1 MNSAKEIKDYD
12 NFQIQNSILNKNA
25 HIKRKIKRVKSVNAI
40 REKNWDDRFI
50 YNKIPQYNSFKDK
63 NVLINLRKKCH
74 SSRRKIGFTRG
85 NPSSIVENS
94 LYLYRPL
101 SNKTTTIG
109 YPFINGKKSIKTISA
124 KERPFIYNSNKKNET
139 NYQKDYKKV
148 WLFGDN
154 KILDNY
160 KKYELLNNKD
170 GFNNINIIN
179 LNNIIKLW
187 NELSINNTYR
197 NLFCVIY
204 KELDNEDKEELYQKE
219 TNELLS
225 IKNDIKDLKDN
236 IELRLNT
243 IKEISELN
251 MKLNTEIINKDNK
264 SNEIIINEISDKIGT
279 LRQHTVNVCNS
290 MKKLKYELNGL
301 NNLDKYNIN
310 AIAQKFNF
318 DKNYLIKMKGELSF
332 LKEGFAKYYFNI
344 NNDHTPFLLKASE
357 KSKISN
363 DKDPFYHI
371 VPLKQDLKN
380 EILECTYYI
389 YQELIAYQNEKVNKR
404 ILRCISPLKRAQKN
418 NDNESLYLNGK
429 EMNNQNLISNSH
441 DSNNFLN
448 SNNNILLKK
457 SSSSIDTYKQ
467 RTKDENKEKK
477 DDKYNENEDQDNNY
491 IVVNDNSKEE
501 TINMKR
507 NDKKFGSDM
516 IDSKTS
522 KHGYKNILMNYRI
535 NDSSKNPGKS
545 DFNKKKN
552 SVHIGKILI
561 KKEKNNNAYQEN
573 DKNNEDD
580 KKDMINSLNKANQN
594 KNEK

>member
-1 MNSAKEIKDYD
+1 MNSLKDGD
-12 NFQIQNSILNKNA
+12 NFQIQNNALNKNV
-25 HIKRKIKRVKSVNAI
+25 HIKKKIKRVKSVNAI

-74 SSRRKIGFTRG
+74 SSRKKLGITRG
-85 NPSSIVENS
+85 NPSNIIESS

-101 SNKTTTIG
+101 SNKTTIG
-109 YPFINGKKSIKTISA
+109 YPFINGKNSMKTISA
-124 KERPFIYNSNKKNET
+124 KERHFIYNSNKKNDF
-139 NYQKDYKKV
+139 NYKKFL
-148 WLFGDN
+148 LFGDN

-160 KKYELLNNKD
+160 KKYEILNNKD

-204 KELDNEDKEELYQKE
+204 KELDDEDKEELYQRE

-225 IKNDIKDLKDN
+225 IKNDIKTLKDN

-243 IKEISELN
+243 IKEISDLN
-251 MKLNTEIINKDNK
+251 TKLNTEIINKDNK

-279 LRQHTVNVCNS
+279 LRQHTVNVCHS

-310 AIAQKFNF
+310 AIAEKFNF
-318 DKNYLIKMKGELSF
+318 DKNYLIKMKGELNF

-344 NNDHTPFLLKASE
+344 NNDHTPFLLRASE

-363 DKDPFYHI
+363 DKDPFYHLI
-371 VPLKQDLKN
+371 PLKQELKN

-404 ILRCISPLKRAQKN
+404 ILRCISPLKRGLKIN
-418 NDNESLYLNGK
+418 ENDSHYINMK
-429 EMNNQNLISNSH
+429 ETNNQNFILNSNSH

-457 SSSSIDTYKQ
+457 SSSSIDTYKL
-467 RTKDENKEKK
+467 RTKDEDKDKK
-477 DDKYNENEDQDNNY
+477 DDKYNEYQENNN
-491 IVVNDNSKEE
+491 ILVNDNSKEE

-507 NDKKFGSDM
+507 NDKRFGSDLV
-516 IDSKTS
+516 DNKTS
-522 KHGYKNILMNYRI
+522 KNDYKNILMNYRI
-535 NDSSKNPGKS
+535 NDSLKNQRKS

-552 SVHIGKILI
+552 SLHIGKIHI

-573 DKNNEDD
+573 DKNNEED
-580 KKDMINSLNKANQN
+580 KKDIINNLNKTSQN

>member
-1 MNSAKEIKDYD
+1 MNSLKELKDCD
-12 NFQIQNSILNKNA
+12 NFQIQNSALNKNI
-25 HIKRKIKRVKSVNAI
+25 HIKKKIKRVKSVNAI
-40 REKNWDDRFI
+40 KEKNWDDRFI

-74 SSRRKIGFTRG
+74 SSRKKMGFNRG
-85 NPSSIVENS
+85 NPSNIAENS

-101 SNKTTTIG
+101 SNKTTIG
-109 YPFINGKKSIKTISA
+109 YPFINGKNSMKTISA
-124 KERPFIYNSNKKNET
+124 KERHFIYNSNKKNDY
-139 NYQKDYKKV
+139 NYKKFF
-148 WLFGDN
+148 LLGNN

-160 KKYELLNNKD
+160 KKYEILNNKD

-204 KELDNEDKEELYQKE
+204 KELDDEDKEELYQKE

-279 LRQHTVNVCNS
+279 LRQHTVNVCHS

-301 NNLDKYNIN
+301 KNLDKYNIN
-310 AIAQKFNF
+310 VISEKFNF
-318 DKNYLIKMKGELSF
+318 DKNYLIKMKGELNF

-363 DKDPFYHI
+363 DKDPFYHL
-371 VPLKQDLKN
+371 VPLKQELKN

-404 ILRCISPLKRAQKN
+404 ILRCISPLKRALKN
-418 NDNESLYLNGK
+418 NENESQYINGK
-429 EMNNQNLISNSH
+429 DAIIQNYNLNSNSH

-448 SNNNILLKK
+448 SNNNLILKK

-467 RTKDENKEKK
+467 RTKDEDKEKK
-477 DDKYNENEDQDNNY
+477 DDKYNEYQEDNN
-491 IVVNDNSKEE
+491 ILVNDNSKEE

-507 NDKKFGSDM
+507 NDKRFGSEL
-516 IDSKTS
+516 IDNKTS
-522 KHGYKNILMNYRI
+522 KNDYKNILMNYRI
-535 NDSSKNPGKS
+535 NDPLKNQRKS

-573 DKNNEDD
+573 DKNNEED
-580 KKDMINSLNKANQN
+580 KKDIINNLNKANQN
-594 KNEK
+594 KKEK

>member
-1 MNSAKEIKDYD
+1 MNSLKDGD
-12 NFQIQNSILNKNA
+12 NFQIHNNALNKDVN
-25 HIKRKIKRVKSVNAI
+25 IKKKIKRVKSVNAI

-74 SSRRKIGFTRG
+74 SSRKKLGITRG
-85 NPSSIVENS
+85 NPSNIIESS

-101 SNKTTTIG
+101 SNKTTIG
-109 YPFINGKKSIKTISA
+109 YPFINGKNSMKTISA
-124 KERPFIYNSNKKNET
+124 KERHFIYNSNKKNDF
-139 NYQKDYKKV
+139 NYKKFL
-148 WLFGDN
+148 LFGDN

-160 KKYELLNNKD
+160 KKYEILNNKD

-204 KELDNEDKEELYQKE
+204 KELDDEDKEELYQRE

-243 IKEISELN
+243 IKEISDLN
-251 MKLNTEIINKDNK
+251 TKLNTEIINKDNK
-264 SNEIIINEISDKIGT
+264 SNEIIINEISDRIGT
-279 LRQHTVNVCNS
+279 LRQHTVNVCHS

-310 AIAQKFNF
+310 AIAEKFNF
-318 DKNYLIKMKGELSF
+318 DKNYLIKMKGELNF

-344 NNDHTPFLLKASE
+344 NNDHTPFLLRASE

-363 DKDPFYHI
+363 DKDPFYHLI
-371 VPLKQDLKN
+371 PLKQELKN

-404 ILRCISPLKRAQKN
+404 ILRCISPLKRGLKIN
-418 NDNESLYLNGK
+418 ENDSHYINMK
-429 EMNNQNLISNSH
+429 ETNNQNFILNSNSH

-457 SSSSIDTYKQ
+457 SSSSIDTYKL
-467 RTKDENKEKK
+467 RTKDEDKDKK
-477 DDKYNENEDQDNNY
+477 DDKYNEYQENNN
-491 IVVNDNSKEE
+491 ILVNDNSKEE

-507 NDKKFGSDM
+507 NDKRFGSDL
-516 IDSKTS
+516 IDNKTS
-522 KHGYKNILMNYRI
+522 KNDYKNILMNYRI
-535 NDSSKNPGKS
+535 NDSLKNQRKS

-552 SVHIGKILI
+552 SLHIGKIHI

-573 DKNNEDD
+573 DKNNEED
-580 KKDMINSLNKANQN
+580 KKDIINNFNKANQN

>member
-1 MNSAKEIKDYD
+1 MNSLKDGD
-12 NFQIQNSILNKNA
+12 NFQIQNNALNKNV
-25 HIKRKIKRVKSVNAI
+25 HIRKKIKRVKSVNAI

-74 SSRRKIGFTRG
+74 SSRKKLGITRG
-85 NPSSIVENS
+85 NPSNIIESS

-101 SNKTTTIG
+101 SNKTTIG
-109 YPFINGKKSIKTISA
+109 YPFINGKNSMKTISA
-124 KERPFIYNSNKKNET
+124 KERHFIYNSNKKNDF
-139 NYQKDYKKV
+139 NYKKFL
-148 WLFGDN
+148 LFGDN

-160 KKYELLNNKD
+160 KKYEILNNKD

-204 KELDNEDKEELYQKE
+204 KELDDEDKEELYQRE

-251 MKLNTEIINKDNK
+251 TKLNTEIINKDNK

-279 LRQHTVNVCNS
+279 LRQHTVNVCHS

-310 AIAQKFNF
+310 AIAEKFNF
-318 DKNYLIKMKGELSF
+318 DKNYLIKMKGELNF

-344 NNDHTPFLLKASE
+344 NNDHTPFLLRASE

-363 DKDPFYHI
+363 DKDPFYHLI
-371 VPLKQDLKN
+371 PLKQELKN

-404 ILRCISPLKRAQKN
+404 ILRCISPLKRGLKIN
-418 NDNESLYLNGK
+418 ENESQYNNVK
-429 EMNNQNLISNSH
+429 ETNNQNFILNSNSH

-457 SSSSIDTYKQ
+457 SSSSIDTYKL
-467 RTKDENKEKK
+467 RTKDEDKDKK
-477 DDKYNENEDQDNNY
+477 DDKYNEYQENNN
-491 IVVNDNSKEE
+491 ILVNDNSKEE

-507 NDKKFGSDM
+507 NDKRFGSDLV
-516 IDSKTS
+516 DNKTS
-522 KHGYKNILMNYRI
+522 KNDYKNILMNYRI
-535 NDSSKNPGKS
+535 NDSLKNQRKS

-552 SVHIGKILI
+552 SLHIGKIHI

-573 DKNNEDD
+573 DKNNEED
-580 KKDMINSLNKANQN
+580 KKDIINNLNKANQN

>member
-1 MNSAKEIKDYD
+1 MNSLKDGD
-12 NFQIQNSILNKNA
+12 NFQIQNNALNKNV
-25 HIKRKIKRVKSVNAI
+25 HIKKKIKRVKSVNAI

-74 SSRRKIGFTRG
+74 SSRKKIGITRG
-85 NPSSIVENS
+85 NPSNIIESS

-101 SNKTTTIG
+101 SNKTTIG
-109 YPFINGKKSIKTISA
+109 YPFINGKNSMKTISA
-124 KERPFIYNSNKKNET
+124 KERHFIYNSNKKNDF
-139 NYQKDYKKV
+139 NYKKFL
-148 WLFGDN
+148 LFGDN

-160 KKYELLNNKD
+160 KKYEILNNKD

-204 KELDNEDKEELYQKE
+204 KELDDEDKEELYQRE

-243 IKEISELN
+243 IKEISDLN
-251 MKLNTEIINKDNK
+251 TKLNTEIINKDNK

-279 LRQHTVNVCNS
+279 LRQHTVNVCHS

-310 AIAQKFNF
+310 AIAEKFNF
-318 DKNYLIKMKGELSF
+318 DKNYLIKMKGELNF

-344 NNDHTPFLLKASE
+344 NNDHTPFLLRASE

-363 DKDPFYHI
+363 DKDPFYHLI
-371 VPLKQDLKN
+371 PLKQELKN

-404 ILRCISPLKRAQKN
+404 ILRCISPLKRGLKIN
-418 NDNESLYLNGK
+418 ENDSHYINMK
-429 EMNNQNLISNSH
+429 ETNNQNFILNSNSH

-457 SSSSIDTYKQ
+457 SSSSIDTYKL
-467 RTKDENKEKK
+467 RTKDEDKDKK
-477 DDKYNENEDQDNNY
+477 DDKYNEYQENNN
-491 IVVNDNSKEE
+491 ILVNDNSKEE

-507 NDKKFGSDM
+507 NDKRFGSDLV
-516 IDSKTS
+516 DNKTS
-522 KHGYKNILMNYRI
+522 KNDYKNILMNYRI
-535 NDSSKNPGKS
+535 NDSLKNQRKS

-552 SVHIGKILI
+552 SLHIGKIHI

-573 DKNNEDD
+573 DKNNEED
-580 KKDMINSLNKANQN
+580 KKDIINNLNKTSQN

>member
-1 MNSAKEIKDYD
+1 MNSLKDGD
-12 NFQIQNSILNKNA
+12 NFQIQNNALNKNV
-25 HIKRKIKRVKSVNAI
+25 HIRKKIKRVKSVNAI

-74 SSRRKIGFTRG
+74 SSRKKIGITRG
-85 NPSSIVENS
+85 NPSNIIESS

-101 SNKTTTIG
+101 SNKTTIG
-109 YPFINGKKSIKTISA
+109 YPFINGKNSMKTISA
-124 KERPFIYNSNKKNET
+124 KERHFIYNSNKKNDF
-139 NYQKDYKKV
+139 NYKKFL
-148 WLFGDN
+148 LFGDN

-160 KKYELLNNKD
+160 KKYEILNNKD

-204 KELDNEDKEELYQKE
+204 KELDDEDKEELYQRE

-243 IKEISELN
+243 IKEISDLN
-251 MKLNTEIINKDNK
+251 TKLNTEIINKDNK

-279 LRQHTVNVCNS
+279 LRQHTVNVCHS

-310 AIAQKFNF
+310 AIAEKFNF
-318 DKNYLIKMKGELSF
+318 DKNYLIKMKGELNF

-344 NNDHTPFLLKASE
+344 NNDHTPFLLRASE

-363 DKDPFYHI
+363 DKDPFYHLI
-371 VPLKQDLKN
+371 PLKQELKN

-404 ILRCISPLKRAQKN
+404 ILRCISPLKRGLKIN
-418 NDNESLYLNGK
+418 ENESQYNNVK
-429 EMNNQNLISNSH
+429 ETNNQNFILNSNSH

-457 SSSSIDTYKQ
+457 SSSSIDTYKL
-467 RTKDENKEKK
+467 RTKDEDKDKK
-477 DDKYNENEDQDNNY
+477 DDKYNEYQENNN
-491 IVVNDNSKEE
+491 ILVNDNSKEE

-507 NDKKFGSDM
+507 NDKRFGSDLV
-516 IDSKTS
+516 DNKTS
-522 KHGYKNILMNYRI
+522 KNDYKNILMNYRI
-535 NDSSKNPGKS
+535 NDSLKNQRKS

-552 SVHIGKILI
+552 SLHIGKIHI

-573 DKNNEDD
+573 DKNNEED
-580 KKDMINSLNKANQN
+580 KKDIINNLNKASQN

>member
-1 MNSAKEIKDYD
+1 MNSIKDSD
-12 NFQIQNSILNKNA
+12 NFQVQNNALNKNI
-25 HIKRKIKRVKSVNAI
+25 HIKKRIKRVKSVNAI

-74 SSRRKIGFTRG
+74 SSRKKIGIARG
-85 NPSSIVENS
+85 NPPNIIENS

-101 SNKTTTIG
+101 SNKTTIG
-109 YPFINGKKSIKTISA
+109 YPFINGKNSMKTISA
-124 KERPFIYNSNKKNET
+124 KERHFIYNSNKKNDF
-139 NYQKDYKKV
+139 NYKKFL
-148 WLFGDN
+148 LFGND

-160 KKYELLNNKD
+160 KKYEILNNKD

-204 KELDNEDKEELYQKE
+204 KELDDEDKEELYQKE

-225 IKNDIKDLKDN
+225 IKNDIKALKDN

-251 MKLNTEIINKDNK
+251 TKLNTEIINKDNK

-279 LRQHTVNVCNS
+279 LRQHTVNVCHS

-310 AIAQKFNF
+310 AIAEKFNF
-318 DKNYLIKMKGELSF
+318 DKNYLIKMKGELNF

-344 NNDHTPFLLKASE
+344 NNDHTPFLLRASE

-363 DKDPFYHI
+363 DKDPFYHL
-371 VPLKQDLKN
+371 VPLKQELKN

-404 ILRCISPLKRAQKN
+404 ILRCISPLKRGLKSN
-418 NDNESLYLNGK
+418 ENDSQYINGK
-429 EMNNQNLISNSH
+429 DANNQNFILNSNSH
-441 DSNNFLN
+441 DSNNFLY
-448 SNNNILLKK
+448 SNNNIVLKK
-457 SSSSIDTYKQ
+457 SSSSIDTYKI
-467 RTKDENKEKK
+467 RTKDEDKEKK
-477 DDKYNENEDQDNNY
+477 DDKYNEYQENNN
-491 IVVNDNSKEE
+491 ILVNDNSKEE

-507 NDKKFGSDM
+507 NDKRFGSELVDN
-516 IDSKTS
+516 KTG
-522 KHGYKNILMNYRI
+522 KNEYKNILMNYRI
-535 NDSSKNPGKS
+535 NDYSLKNQRKS

-573 DKNNEDD
+573 DKNNEED
-580 KKDMINSLNKANQN
+580 KKDIINSLNKANQN

>member
-1 MNSAKEIKDYD
+1 MNSLKDGD
-12 NFQIQNSILNKNA
+12 NFQIQNNALNKNV
-25 HIKRKIKRVKSVNAI
+25 HIKKKIKRVKSVNAI

-74 SSRRKIGFTRG
+74 SSRKKLGITRG
-85 NPSSIVENS
+85 NPSNIIESS

-101 SNKTTTIG
+101 SNKTTIG
-109 YPFINGKKSIKTISA
+109 YPFINGKNSMKTISA
-124 KERPFIYNSNKKNET
+124 KERHFIYNSNKKNDF
-139 NYQKDYKKV
+139 NYKKFL
-148 WLFGDN
+148 LFGDN

-160 KKYELLNNKD
+160 KKYEILNNKD

-204 KELDNEDKEELYQKE
+204 KELDDEDKEELYQRE

-243 IKEISELN
+243 IKEISDLN
-251 MKLNTEIINKDNK
+251 TKLNTEIINKDNK

-279 LRQHTVNVCNS
+279 LRQHTVNVCHS

-310 AIAQKFNF
+310 AIAEKFNF
-318 DKNYLIKMKGELSF
+318 DKNYLIKMKGELNF

-344 NNDHTPFLLKASE
+344 NNDHTPFLLRASE

-363 DKDPFYHI
+363 DKDPFYHL
-371 VPLKQDLKN
+371 VPLKQELKN

-404 ILRCISPLKRAQKN
+404 ILRCISPLKRGLKIKE
-418 NDNESLYLNGK
+418 NDSQYINGK
-429 EMNNQNLISNSH
+429 EANNQNFILNSNSH

-457 SSSSIDTYKQ
+457 SSSSIDTYKI
-467 RTKDENKEKK
+467 RTKDEDKEKK
-477 DDKYNENEDQDNNY
+477 DDKYNEYQENNN
-491 IVVNDNSKEE
+491 ILVNDNSKEE

-507 NDKKFGSDM
+507 NDKRFGSELVDN
-516 IDSKTS
+516 KTS
-522 KHGYKNILMNYRI
+522 KNDYKNILMNYRI
-535 NDSSKNPGKS
+535 NDSLKNQRKS

-552 SVHIGKILI
+552 SLHIGKIHI

-573 DKNNEDD
+573 DKNNEED
-580 KKDMINSLNKANQN
+580 KKDIINNFNKANQN

>member
-1 MNSAKEIKDYD
+1 MNSLKDGD
-12 NFQIQNSILNKNA
+12 NFQIQNNALNKNV
-25 HIKRKIKRVKSVNAI
+25 HIRKKIKRVKSVNAI

-74 SSRRKIGFTRG
+74 SSRKKLGITRG
-85 NPSSIVENS
+85 NPSNIIESS

-101 SNKTTTIG
+101 SNKTTIG
-109 YPFINGKKSIKTISA
+109 YPFINGKNSMKTISA
-124 KERPFIYNSNKKNET
+124 KERHFIYNSNKKNDF
-139 NYQKDYKKV
+139 NYKKFL
-148 WLFGDN
+148 LFGDN

-160 KKYELLNNKD
+160 KKYEILNNKD

-204 KELDNEDKEELYQKE
+204 KELDDEDKEELYQRE

-251 MKLNTEIINKDNK
+251 TKLNTEIINKDSK

-279 LRQHTVNVCNS
+279 LRQHTVNVCHS

-310 AIAQKFNF
+310 AIAEKFNF
-318 DKNYLIKMKGELSF
+318 DKNYLIKMKGELNF

-344 NNDHTPFLLKASE
+344 NNDHTPFLLRASE
-357 KSKISN
+357 KSKINN
-363 DKDPFYHI
+363 DKDPFYHLI
-371 VPLKQDLKN
+371 PLKQELKN

-404 ILRCISPLKRAQKN
+404 ILRCISPLKRGLKIKE
-418 NDNESLYLNGK
+418 NDSQYINRK
-429 EMNNQNLISNSH
+429 EANNQNFILNSNSH

-457 SSSSIDTYKQ
+457 SSSSIDTYKI
-467 RTKDENKEKK
+467 RTKDEDKEKK
-477 DDKYNENEDQDNNY
+477 DDKYNEYQENNN
-491 IVVNDNSKEE
+491 ILVNDNSKEE

-507 NDKKFGSDM
+507 NDKRFGSELVDN
-516 IDSKTS
+516 KTS
-522 KHGYKNILMNYRI
+522 KNDYKNILMNYRI
-535 NDSSKNPGKS
+535 NDSLKNQRKS

-552 SVHIGKILI
+552 SLHIGKIHI

-573 DKNNEDD
+573 DKNNEED
-580 KKDMINSLNKANQN
+580 KKDIINNFNKANQN

>member
-1 MNSAKEIKDYD
+1 MNSLKDGD
-12 NFQIQNSILNKNA
+12 NFQIQNNALNKNV
-25 HIKRKIKRVKSVNAI
+25 HIRKKIKRVKSVNAI

-74 SSRRKIGFTRG
+74 SSRKKLGITRG
-85 NPSSIVENS
+85 NPSNIIESS

-101 SNKTTTIG
+101 SNKTTIG
-109 YPFINGKKSIKTISA
+109 YPFINGKNSMKTISA
-124 KERPFIYNSNKKNET
+124 KERHFIYNSNKKNDF
-139 NYQKDYKKV
+139 NYKKFL
-148 WLFGDN
+148 LFGDN

-160 KKYELLNNKD
+160 KKYEILNNKD

-204 KELDNEDKEELYQKE
+204 KELDDEDKEELYQRE

-243 IKEISELN
+243 IKEISDLN
-251 MKLNTEIINKDNK
+251 TKLNTEIINKDNK

-279 LRQHTVNVCNS
+279 LRQHTVNVCHS

-310 AIAQKFNF
+310 AIAEKFNF
-318 DKNYLIKMKGELSF
+318 DKNYLIKMKGELNF

-344 NNDHTPFLLKASE
+344 NNDHTPFLLRASE

-363 DKDPFYHI
+363 DKDPFYHLI
-371 VPLKQDLKN
+371 PLKQELKN

-404 ILRCISPLKRAQKN
+404 ILRCISPLKRGLKIN
-418 NDNESLYLNGK
+418 ENESQYNNVK
-429 EMNNQNLISNSH
+429 ETNNQNFILNSNSH

-457 SSSSIDTYKQ
+457 SSSSIDTYKL
-467 RTKDENKEKK
+467 RTKDEDKDKK
-477 DDKYNENEDQDNNY
+477 DDKYNEYQENNN
-491 IVVNDNSKEE
+491 ILVNDNSKEE

-507 NDKKFGSDM
+507 NDKRFGSDLV
-516 IDSKTS
+516 DNKTS
-522 KHGYKNILMNYRI
+522 KNDYKNILMNYRI
-535 NDSSKNPGKS
+535 NDSLKNQRKS

-552 SVHIGKILI
+552 SLHIGKIHI

-573 DKNNEDD
+573 DKNNEED
-580 KKDMINSLNKANQN
+580 KKDIINNLNKASQN

>member
-1 MNSAKEIKDYD
+1 MNSLKDGD
-12 NFQIQNSILNKNA
+12 NFQIQNNALNKNV
-25 HIKRKIKRVKSVNAI
+25 HIKKKIKRVKSVNAI

-74 SSRRKIGFTRG
+74 SSRKKLGITRG
-85 NPSSIVENS
+85 NPSNIIESS

-101 SNKTTTIG
+101 SNKTTIG
-109 YPFINGKKSIKTISA
+109 YPFINGKNSMKTISA
-124 KERPFIYNSNKKNET
+124 KERHFIYNSNKKNDF
-139 NYQKDYKKV
+139 NYKKFL
-148 WLFGDN
+148 LFGDN

-160 KKYELLNNKD
+160 KKYEILNNKD

-204 KELDNEDKEELYQKE
+204 KELDDEDKEELYQRE

-243 IKEISELN
+243 IKEISDLN
-251 MKLNTEIINKDNK
+251 TKLNTEIINKDNK

-279 LRQHTVNVCNS
+279 LRQHTVNVCHS

-310 AIAQKFNF
+310 AIAEKFNF
-318 DKNYLIKMKGELSF
+318 DKNYLIKMKGELNF

-344 NNDHTPFLLKASE
+344 NNDHTPFLLRASE

-363 DKDPFYHI
+363 DKDPFYHL
-371 VPLKQDLKN
+371 VPLKQELKN

-404 ILRCISPLKRAQKN
+404 ILRCISPLKRGLKIN
-418 NDNESLYLNGK
+418 ENESQYNNVK
-429 EMNNQNLISNSH
+429 EANNQNFILNSNSH

-457 SSSSIDTYKQ
+457 SSSSIDTYKL
-467 RTKDENKEKK
+467 RTKDEDKDKK
-477 DDKYNENEDQDNNY
+477 DDKYNEYQENNN
-491 IVVNDNSKEE
+491 ILVNDNSKEE

-507 NDKKFGSDM
+507 NDKRFGSDLV
-516 IDSKTS
+516 DNKTS
-522 KHGYKNILMNYRI
+522 KNDYKNILMNYRI
-535 NDSSKNPGKS
+535 NDSLKNQRKS

-552 SVHIGKILI
+552 SLHIGKIHI

-573 DKNNEDD
+573 DKNNEED
-580 KKDMINSLNKANQN
+580 KKDIINNLNKASQN

>member
-1 MNSAKEIKDYD
+1 MNSLKDGD
-12 NFQIQNSILNKNA
+12 NFQIQNNALNKNV
-25 HIKRKIKRVKSVNAI
+25 HIKKKIKRVKSVNAI

-74 SSRRKIGFTRG
+74 SSRKKIGITRG
-85 NPSSIVENS
+85 NPSNIIESS

-101 SNKTTTIG
+101 SNKTTIG
-109 YPFINGKKSIKTISA
+109 YPFINGKNSMKTISA
-124 KERPFIYNSNKKNET
+124 KERHFIYNSNKKNDF
-139 NYQKDYKKV
+139 NYKKFL
-148 WLFGDN
+148 LFGDN

-160 KKYELLNNKD
+160 KKYEILNNKD

-204 KELDNEDKEELYQKE
+204 KELDDEDKEELYQRE

-243 IKEISELN
+243 IKEISDLN
-251 MKLNTEIINKDNK
+251 TKLNTEIINKDNK

-279 LRQHTVNVCNS
+279 LRQHTVNVCHS

-310 AIAQKFNF
+310 AIAEKFNF
-318 DKNYLIKMKGELSF
+318 DKNYLIKMKGELNF

-344 NNDHTPFLLKASE
+344 NNDHTPFLLRASE

-363 DKDPFYHI
+363 DKDPFYHLI
-371 VPLKQDLKN
+371 PLKQELKN

-404 ILRCISPLKRAQKN
+404 ILRCISPLKRGLKIKE
-418 NDNESLYLNGK
+418 NDSQYINGK
-429 EMNNQNLISNSH
+429 EANNQNFILNSNSH

-457 SSSSIDTYKQ
+457 SSSSIDTYKL
-467 RTKDENKEKK
+467 RTKDEDKDKK
-477 DDKYNENEDQDNNY
+477 DDKYNEYQENNN
-491 IVVNDNSKEE
+491 ILVNDNSKEE

-507 NDKKFGSDM
+507 NDKRFGSDLV
-516 IDSKTS
+516 DNKTS
-522 KHGYKNILMNYRI
+522 KNDYKNILMNYRI
-535 NDSSKNPGKS
+535 NDSLKNQRKS

-552 SVHIGKILI
+552 SLHIGKIHI

-573 DKNNEDD
+573 DKNNEED
-580 KKDMINSLNKANQN
+580 KKDIINNLNKTNQN
-594 KNEK
+594 RNEK

>member
-1 MNSAKEIKDYD
+1 MNSLKYGD
-12 NFQIQNSILNKNA
+12 NFQIQNNALNKNV
-25 HIKRKIKRVKSVNAI
+25 HIKKKIKRVKSVNAI

-74 SSRRKIGFTRG
+74 SSRKKIGITRG
-85 NPSSIVENS
+85 NPSNIIESS

-101 SNKTTTIG
+101 SNKTTIG
-109 YPFINGKKSIKTISA
+109 YPFINGKNSMKTISA
-124 KERPFIYNSNKKNET
+124 KERHFIYNSNKKNDF
-139 NYQKDYKKV
+139 NYKKFL
-148 WLFGDN
+148 LFGDN

-160 KKYELLNNKD
+160 KKYEILNNKD

-204 KELDNEDKEELYQKE
+204 KELDDEDKEELYQRE

-243 IKEISELN
+243 IKEISDLN
-251 MKLNTEIINKDNK
+251 TKLNTEIINKDNK

-279 LRQHTVNVCNS
+279 LRKHTVNVCHS

-310 AIAQKFNF
+310 AIAEKFNF
-318 DKNYLIKMKGELSF
+318 DKNYLIKMKGELNF

-344 NNDHTPFLLKASE
+344 NNDHTPFLLRASE

-363 DKDPFYHI
+363 DKDPFYHLI
-371 VPLKQDLKN
+371 PLKQELKN

-404 ILRCISPLKRAQKN
+404 ILRCISPLKRGLKIN
-418 NDNESLYLNGK
+418 ENESQYNNVK
-429 EMNNQNLISNSH
+429 ETNNQNFILNSNSH

-457 SSSSIDTYKQ
+457 SSSSIDTYKL
-467 RTKDENKEKK
+467 RTKDEDKDKK
-477 DDKYNENEDQDNNY
+477 DDKYNEYQKNNN
-491 IVVNDNSKEE
+491 ILVNDNSKEE

-507 NDKKFGSDM
+507 NDKRFGSDLV
-516 IDSKTS
+516 DNKTS
-522 KHGYKNILMNYRI
+522 KNDYKNILMNYRI
-535 NDSSKNPGKS
+535 NDSLKNQRKS

-552 SVHIGKILI
+552 SLHIGKIHI
-561 KKEKNNNAYQEN
+561 KKEKNNIAYQEN
-573 DKNNEDD
+573 DKNNEED
-580 KKDMINSLNKANQN
+580 KKDIINNLNKASQN

>member
-1 MNSAKEIKDYD
+1 MNSLKDGD
-12 NFQIQNSILNKNA
+12 NFQIQNNALNKNV
-25 HIKRKIKRVKSVNAI
+25 HIKKKIKRVKSVNAI

-74 SSRRKIGFTRG
+74 SSRKKIGITRG
-85 NPSSIVENS
+85 NPSNIIESS

-101 SNKTTTIG
+101 SNKTTIG
-109 YPFINGKKSIKTISA
+109 YPFINGKNSMKTISA
-124 KERPFIYNSNKKNET
+124 KERHFIYNSNKKNDF
-139 NYQKDYKKV
+139 NYKKFL
-148 WLFGDN
+148 LFGDN

-160 KKYELLNNKD
+160 KKYEILNNKD

-204 KELDNEDKEELYQKE
+204 KELDDEDKEELYQRE

-243 IKEISELN
+243 IKEISDLN
-251 MKLNTEIINKDNK
+251 TKLNTEIINKDNK

-279 LRQHTVNVCNS
+279 LRQHTVNVCHS

-310 AIAQKFNF
+310 AIAEKFNF
-318 DKNYLIKMKGELSF
+318 DKNYLIKMKGELNF

-344 NNDHTPFLLKASE
+344 NNDHTPFLLRASE

-363 DKDPFYHI
+363 DKDPFYHLI
-371 VPLKQDLKN
+371 PLKQELKN

-404 ILRCISPLKRAQKN
+404 ILRCISPLKRGLKIN
-418 NDNESLYLNGK
+418 ENESQYNNMK
-429 EMNNQNLISNSH
+429 ETNNQNFILNSNSH

-457 SSSSIDTYKQ
+457 SSSSIDTYKL
-467 RTKDENKEKK
+467 RTKDEDKDKK
-477 DDKYNENEDQDNNY
+477 DDKYNEYQENNN
-491 IVVNDNSKEE
+491 ILVNDNSKEE

-507 NDKKFGSDM
+507 NDKRFGSDLV
-516 IDSKTS
+516 DNKTS
-522 KHGYKNILMNYRI
+522 KNDYKNILMNYRI
-535 NDSSKNPGKS
+535 NDSLKNQRKS

-552 SVHIGKILI
+552 SLHIGKIHI

-573 DKNNEDD
+573 DKNNEED
-580 KKDMINSLNKANQN
+580 KKDIINNLNKTNQN
-594 KNEK
+594 RNEK

>member
-1 MNSAKEIKDYD
+1 MNSLKDGD
-12 NFQIQNSILNKNA
+12 NFQIQNNAINKNV
-25 HIKRKIKRVKSVNAI
+25 HIRKKIKRVKSVNAI

-74 SSRRKIGFTRG
+74 SSRKKLGITRG
-85 NPSSIVENS
+85 NPSNIIESS

-101 SNKTTTIG
+101 SNKTTIG
-109 YPFINGKKSIKTISA
+109 YPFINGKNSMKTISA
-124 KERPFIYNSNKKNET
+124 KERHFIYNSNKKNDF
-139 NYQKDYKKV
+139 NYKKFL
-148 WLFGDN
+148 LFGDN

-160 KKYELLNNKD
+160 KKYEILNNKD

-204 KELDNEDKEELYQKE
+204 KELDDEDKEELYQKE

-225 IKNDIKDLKDN
+225 IKNDIKTLKDN

-251 MKLNTEIINKDNK
+251 MKLNTDIINKDNK

-279 LRQHTVNVCNS
+279 LRQHTVNVCHS

-310 AIAQKFNF
+310 AIAEKFNF
-318 DKNYLIKMKGELSF
+318 DKNYLIKMKGELNF

-344 NNDHTPFLLKASE
+344 NNDHTPFLLRASE

-363 DKDPFYHI
+363 DKDPFYHL
-371 VPLKQDLKN
+371 VPLKQELKN

-404 ILRCISPLKRAQKN
+404 ILRCISPLKRGLKIKE
-418 NDNESLYLNGK
+418 NDSQYINGK
-429 EMNNQNLISNSH
+429 EANNQNFILNSNSH

-457 SSSSIDTYKQ
+457 SSSSIDTYKI
-467 RTKDENKEKK
+467 RTKDEDKEKK
-477 DDKYNENEDQDNNY
+477 DDKYNEYQENNN
-491 IVVNDNSKEE
+491 ILVNDNSKEE

-507 NDKKFGSDM
+507 NDKRFGSELVDN
-516 IDSKTS
+516 KTS
-522 KHGYKNILMNYRI
+522 KNDYKNILMNYRI
-535 NDSSKNPGKS
+535 NDSLKNQRKS

-552 SVHIGKILI
+552 SLHIGKIHI

-573 DKNNEDD
+573 DKNNEED
-580 KKDMINSLNKANQN
+580 KKDIINNFNKANQN

>member
-1 MNSAKEIKDYD
+1 MNSLKDGD
-12 NFQIQNSILNKNA
+12 NFQIQNNALNKNV
-25 HIKRKIKRVKSVNAI
+25 HIKKKIKRVKSVNAI

-74 SSRRKIGFTRG
+74 SSRKKLGITRG
-85 NPSSIVENS
+85 NPSNIIESS

-101 SNKTTTIG
+101 SNKTTIG
-109 YPFINGKKSIKTISA
+109 YPFINGKNSMKTISA
-124 KERPFIYNSNKKNET
+124 KERHFIYNSNKKNDF
-139 NYQKDYKKV
+139 NYKKFL
-148 WLFGDN
+148 LFGDN

-160 KKYELLNNKD
+160 KKYEILNNKD

-204 KELDNEDKEELYQKE
+204 KELDDEDKEELYQRE

-243 IKEISELN
+243 IKEISDLN
-251 MKLNTEIINKDNK
+251 TKLNTEIINKDNK

-279 LRQHTVNVCNS
+279 LRQHTVNVCHS

-310 AIAQKFNF
+310 AIAEKFNF
-318 DKNYLIKMKGELSF
+318 DKNYLIKMKGELNF

-344 NNDHTPFLLKASE
+344 NNDHTPFLLRASE

-363 DKDPFYHI
+363 DKDPFYHLI
-371 VPLKQDLKN
+371 PLKPELKN

-404 ILRCISPLKRAQKN
+404 ILRCISPLKRGLKIKE
-418 NDNESLYLNGK
+418 NDSQYINGK
-429 EMNNQNLISNSH
+429 EANNQNFILNSNSH

-457 SSSSIDTYKQ
+457 SSSSIDTYKI
-467 RTKDENKEKK
+467 RTKDEDKEKK
-477 DDKYNENEDQDNNY
+477 DDKYNEYQENNN
-491 IVVNDNSKEE
+491 ILVNDNSKEE

-507 NDKKFGSDM
+507 NDKRFGSELVDN
-516 IDSKTS
+516 KTS
-522 KHGYKNILMNYRI
+522 KNDYKNILMNYRI
-535 NDSSKNPGKS
+535 NDSLKNQRKS

-552 SVHIGKILI
+552 SLHIGKIHI

-573 DKNNEDD
+573 DKNNEED
-580 KKDMINSLNKANQN
+580 KKDIINNLNKTSQN

>member
-1 MNSAKEIKDYD
+1 MNSLKDGD
-12 NFQIQNSILNKNA
+12 NFQIQNNALNKNV
-25 HIKRKIKRVKSVNAI
+25 HIRKKIKRVKSVNAI

-74 SSRRKIGFTRG
+74 SSRKKIGITRG
-85 NPSSIVENS
+85 NPSNIIESS

-101 SNKTTTIG
+101 SNKTTIG
-109 YPFINGKKSIKTISA
+109 YPFINGKNSMKTISA
-124 KERPFIYNSNKKNET
+124 KERHFIYNSNKKNDF
-139 NYQKDYKKV
+139 NYKKFL
-148 WLFGDN
+148 LFGDN

-160 KKYELLNNKD
+160 KKYEILNNKD

-204 KELDNEDKEELYQKE
+204 KELDDEDKEELYQRE

-243 IKEISELN
+243 IKEISDLN
-251 MKLNTEIINKDNK
+251 TKLNTEIINKDNK

-279 LRQHTVNVCNS
+279 LRQHTVNVCHS

-310 AIAQKFNF
+310 AIAEKFNF
-318 DKNYLIKMKGELSF
+318 DKNYLIKMKGELNF

-344 NNDHTPFLLKASE
+344 NNDHTPFLLRASE

-363 DKDPFYHI
+363 DKDPFYHL
-371 VPLKQDLKN
+371 VPLKQELKN

-404 ILRCISPLKRAQKN
+404 ILRCISPLKRGLKIKE
-418 NDNESLYLNGK
+418 NDSQYINGK
-429 EMNNQNLISNSH
+429 EANNQNFILNSNSH

-457 SSSSIDTYKQ
+457 SSSSIDTYKI
-467 RTKDENKEKK
+467 RTKDEDKEKK
-477 DDKYNENEDQDNNY
+477 DDKYNEYQENNN
-491 IVVNDNSKEE
+491 ILVNDNSKEE

-507 NDKKFGSDM
+507 NDKRFGSDLV
-516 IDSKTS
+516 DNKTS
-522 KHGYKNILMNYRI
+522 KNDYKNILMNYRI
-535 NDSSKNPGKS
+535 NDSLKNQRKS

-552 SVHIGKILI
+552 SLHIGKIHI

-573 DKNNEDD
+573 DKNNEED
-580 KKDMINSLNKANQN
+580 KKDIINNFNKANQN

>member
-1 MNSAKEIKDYD
+1 MNSLKDGD
-12 NFQIQNSILNKNA
+12 NFQIQNNALNKNV
-25 HIKRKIKRVKSVNAI
+25 HIKKKIKRVKSVNAI

-74 SSRRKIGFTRG
+74 SSRKKLGITRG
-85 NPSSIVENS
+85 NPSNIIESS

-101 SNKTTTIG
+101 SNKTTIG
-109 YPFINGKKSIKTISA
+109 YPFINGKNSMKTISA
-124 KERPFIYNSNKKNET
+124 KERHFIYNSNKKNDF
-139 NYQKDYKKV
+139 NYKKFL
-148 WLFGDN
+148 LFGDN

-160 KKYELLNNKD
+160 KKYEILNNKD

-204 KELDNEDKEELYQKE
+204 KELDDEDKEELYQRE

-243 IKEISELN
+243 IKEISDLN
-251 MKLNTEIINKDNK
+251 TKLNTEIINKDNK

-279 LRQHTVNVCNS
+279 LRQHTVNVCHS

-310 AIAQKFNF
+310 AIAEKFNF
-318 DKNYLIKMKGELSF
+318 DKNYLIKMKGELNF

-344 NNDHTPFLLKASE
+344 NNDHTPFLLRASE

-363 DKDPFYHI
+363 DKDPFYHLI
-371 VPLKQDLKN
+371 PLKQELKN

-404 ILRCISPLKRAQKN
+404 ILRCISPLKRGLKIN
-418 NDNESLYLNGK
+418 ENESQYNNVK
-429 EMNNQNLISNSH
+429 ETNNQNFILNSNSH

-457 SSSSIDTYKQ
+457 SSSSIDTYKI
-467 RTKDENKEKK
+467 RTKDEDKEKK
-477 DDKYNENEDQDNNY
+477 DDKYNEYQENNN
-491 IVVNDNSKEE
+491 ILVNDNSKEE

-507 NDKKFGSDM
+507 NDKRFGSDLV
-516 IDSKTS
+516 DNKTS
-522 KHGYKNILMNYRI
+522 KNDYKNILMNYRI
-535 NDSSKNPGKS
+535 NDSLKNQRKS

-552 SVHIGKILI
+552 SLHIGKIHI
-561 KKEKNNNAYQEN
+561 KKEKSNNAYQEN
-573 DKNNEDD
+573 DKNNEED
-580 KKDMINSLNKANQN
+580 KKDIINNLNKASQN

>member
-1 MNSAKEIKDYD
+1 MNSLKDGD
-12 NFQIQNSILNKNA
+12 NFQIQNNALNKNV
-25 HIKRKIKRVKSVNAI
+25 HIKKKIKRVKSVNAI

-74 SSRRKIGFTRG
+74 SSRKKIGITRG
-85 NPSSIVENS
+85 NPSNIIESS

-101 SNKTTTIG
+101 SNKTTIG
-109 YPFINGKKSIKTISA
+109 YPFINGKNSMKTISA
-124 KERPFIYNSNKKNET
+124 KERHFIYNSNKKNDF
-139 NYQKDYKKV
+139 NYKKFL
-148 WLFGDN
+148 LFGDN

-160 KKYELLNNKD
+160 KKYEILNNKD

-204 KELDNEDKEELYQKE
+204 KELDDEDKEELYQRE

-243 IKEISELN
+243 IKEISDLN
-251 MKLNTEIINKDNK
+251 TKLNTEIINKDNK

-279 LRQHTVNVCNS
+279 LRQHTVNVCHS

-310 AIAQKFNF
+310 AIAEKFNF
-318 DKNYLIKMKGELSF
+318 DKNYLIKMKGELNF

-344 NNDHTPFLLKASE
+344 NNDHTPFLLRASE

-363 DKDPFYHI
+363 DKDPFYHL
-371 VPLKQDLKN
+371 VPLKQELKN

-404 ILRCISPLKRAQKN
+404 ILRCISPLKRGLKIKE
-418 NDNESLYLNGK
+418 NDSQYINGK
-429 EMNNQNLISNSH
+429 EANNQNFILNSNSH

-457 SSSSIDTYKQ
+457 SSSSIDTYKI
-467 RTKDENKEKK
+467 RTKDEDKEKK
-477 DDKYNENEDQDNNY
+477 DDKYNEYQENNN
-491 IVVNDNSKEE
+491 ILVNDNSKEE

-507 NDKKFGSDM
+507 NDKRFGSELVDN
-516 IDSKTS
+516 KTS
-522 KHGYKNILMNYRI
+522 KNDYKNILMNYRI
-535 NDSSKNPGKS
+535 NDSLKNQRKS

-552 SVHIGKILI
+552 SLHIGKIHI

-573 DKNNEDD
+573 DKNNEED
-580 KKDMINSLNKANQN
+580 KKDIINNLNKASQN

>member
-1 MNSAKEIKDYD
+1 MNSLKDGD
-12 NFQIQNSILNKNA
+12 NFQIQNNALNKNV
-25 HIKRKIKRVKSVNAI
+25 HIKKKIKRVKSVNAI

-74 SSRRKIGFTRG
+74 SSRKKIGITRG
-85 NPSSIVENS
+85 NPSNIIESS

-101 SNKTTTIG
+101 SNKTTIG
-109 YPFINGKKSIKTISA
+109 YPFINGKNSMKTISA
-124 KERPFIYNSNKKNET
+124 KERHFIYNSNKKNDF
-139 NYQKDYKKV
+139 NYKKFL
-148 WLFGDN
+148 LFGDN

-160 KKYELLNNKD
+160 KKYEILNNKD

-204 KELDNEDKEELYQKE
+204 KELDDEDKEELYQRE

-243 IKEISELN
+243 IKEISDLN
-251 MKLNTEIINKDNK
+251 TKLNTEIINKDNK

-279 LRQHTVNVCNS
+279 LRQHTVNVCHS

-310 AIAQKFNF
+310 AIAEKFNF
-318 DKNYLIKMKGELSF
+318 DKNYLIKMKGELNF

-344 NNDHTPFLLKASE
+344 NNDHTPFLLRASE

-363 DKDPFYHI
+363 DKDPFYHLI
-371 VPLKQDLKN
+371 PLKQELKN

-404 ILRCISPLKRAQKN
+404 ILRCISPLKRGLKIKE
-418 NDNESLYLNGK
+418 NDSQYINGK
-429 EMNNQNLISNSH
+429 EANNQNFILNSNSH

-457 SSSSIDTYKQ
+457 SSSSIDTYKI
-467 RTKDENKEKK
+467 RTKDEDKEKK
-477 DDKYNENEDQDNNY
+477 DDKYNEYQENNN
-491 IVVNDNSKEE
+491 ILVNDNSKEE

-507 NDKKFGSDM
+507 NDKRFGSELVDN
-516 IDSKTS
+516 KTS
-522 KHGYKNILMNYRI
+522 KNDYKNILMNYRI
-535 NDSSKNPGKS
+535 NDSLKNQRKS

-552 SVHIGKILI
+552 SLHIGKIHI

-573 DKNNEDD
+573 DKNNEED
-580 KKDMINSLNKANQN
+580 KKDIINNFNKANQN

>member
-1 MNSAKEIKDYD
+1 MNSLKDGD
-12 NFQIQNSILNKNA
+12 NFQIQNNALNKNV
-25 HIKRKIKRVKSVNAI
+25 HIKKKIKRVKSVNAI

-74 SSRRKIGFTRG
+74 SSRKKLGITRG
-85 NPSSIVENS
+85 NPSNIIESS

-101 SNKTTTIG
+101 SNKTTIG
-109 YPFINGKKSIKTISA
+109 YPFINGKNSMKTISA
-124 KERPFIYNSNKKNET
+124 KERHFIYNSNKKNDF
-139 NYQKDYKKV
+139 NYKKFL
-148 WLFGDN
+148 LFGDN

-160 KKYELLNNKD
+160 KKYEILNNKD

-204 KELDNEDKEELYQKE
+204 KELDDEDKEELYQRE

-243 IKEISELN
+243 IKEISDLN
-251 MKLNTEIINKDNK
+251 TKLNTEIINKDNK

-279 LRQHTVNVCNS
+279 LRQHTVNVCHS

-310 AIAQKFNF
+310 AIAEKFNF
-318 DKNYLIKMKGELSF
+318 DKNYLIKMKGELNF

-344 NNDHTPFLLKASE
+344 NNDHTPFLLRASE

-363 DKDPFYHI
+363 DKDPFYHLI
-371 VPLKQDLKN
+371 PLKQELKN

-404 ILRCISPLKRAQKN
+404 ILRCISPLKRGLKIN
-418 NDNESLYLNGK
+418 ENESQYNNMK
-429 EMNNQNLISNSH
+429 ETNNQNFILNSNSH

-457 SSSSIDTYKQ
+457 SSSSIDTYKL
-467 RTKDENKEKK
+467 RTKDEDKDKK
-477 DDKYNENEDQDNNY
+477 DDKYNEYQENNN
-491 IVVNDNSKEE
+491 ILVNDNSKEE

-507 NDKKFGSDM
+507 NDKRFGSDL
-516 IDSKTS
+516 IDNKTS
-522 KHGYKNILMNYRI
+522 KNDYKNILMNYRI
-535 NDSSKNPGKS
+535 NDSLKNQRKS

-552 SVHIGKILI
+552 SLHIGKIHI

-573 DKNNEDD
+573 DKNNEED
-580 KKDMINSLNKANQN
+580 KKDIINNLNKTNQN
-594 KNEK
+594 RNEK

>member
-1 MNSAKEIKDYD
+1 MNSIKDND
-12 NFQIQNSILNKNA
+12 NFQVQNNALNKNI
-25 HIKRKIKRVKSVNAI
+25 HIKKRIKRVKSVNAI

-74 SSRRKIGFTRG
+74 SSRKKIGIARG
-85 NPSSIVENS
+85 NPPNIIENS

-101 SNKTTTIG
+101 SNKTTIG
-109 YPFINGKKSIKTISA
+109 YPFINGKNSMKTISA
-124 KERPFIYNSNKKNET
+124 KERHFIYNSNKKNDF
-139 NYQKDYKKV
+139 NYKKFL
-148 WLFGDN
+148 LFGDN

-160 KKYELLNNKD
+160 KKYEILNNKD

-204 KELDNEDKEELYQKE
+204 KELDDEDKEELYQKE

-225 IKNDIKDLKDN
+225 IKNDIKALKDN

-251 MKLNTEIINKDNK
+251 TKLNTEIINKDNK

-279 LRQHTVNVCNS
+279 LRQHTINVCHS

-310 AIAQKFNF
+310 AIAEKFNF
-318 DKNYLIKMKGELSF
+318 DKNYLIKMKGELNF

-344 NNDHTPFLLKASE
+344 NNDHTPFLLRASE

-363 DKDPFYHI
+363 DKDPFYHL
-371 VPLKQDLKN
+371 VPLKQELKN

-404 ILRCISPLKRAQKN
+404 ILRCISPLKRGLKSN
-418 NDNESLYLNGK
+418 ENDSQYINGK
-429 EMNNQNLISNSH
+429 EANNQNLILNSNSH
-441 DSNNFLN
+441 DSNNFLY
-448 SNNNILLKK
+448 SNNNIVLKK
-457 SSSSIDTYKQ
+457 SSSSIDTYKP
-467 RTKDENKEKK
+467 RPKDEDKEKK
-477 DDKYNENEDQDNNY
+477 DDKYNEYQENNN
-491 IVVNDNSKEE
+491 ILVNDNSKEE

-507 NDKKFGSDM
+507 NDKRFGSDLV
-516 IDSKTS
+516 DNKTG
-522 KHGYKNILMNYRI
+522 KNEYKNILMNYRI
-535 NDSSKNPGKS
+535 NDSLKNPRKS

-561 KKEKNNNAYQEN
+561 KKEKNNNDYQEN
-573 DKNNEDD
+573 DKNNEED
-580 KKDMINSLNKANQN
+580 KKDIINSLNKANQN

>member
-1 MNSAKEIKDYD
+1 MNSLKDGD
-12 NFQIQNSILNKNA
+12 NFQIQNNALNKNV
-25 HIKRKIKRVKSVNAI
+25 HIKKKIKRVKSVNAI

-74 SSRRKIGFTRG
+74 SSRKKIGITRG
-85 NPSSIVENS
+85 NPSNIIESS

-101 SNKTTTIG
+101 SNKTTIG
-109 YPFINGKKSIKTISA
+109 YPFINGKNSMKTISA
-124 KERPFIYNSNKKNET
+124 KERHFIYNSNKKNDF
-139 NYQKDYKKV
+139 NYKKFL
-148 WLFGDN
+148 LFGDN

-160 KKYELLNNKD
+160 KKYEILNNKD

-204 KELDNEDKEELYQKE
+204 KELDDEDKEELYQRE

-243 IKEISELN
+243 IKEISDLN
-251 MKLNTEIINKDNK
+251 TKLNTEIINKDNK

-279 LRQHTVNVCNS
+279 LRQHTVNVCHS

-310 AIAQKFNF
+310 AIAEKFNF
-318 DKNYLIKMKGELSF
+318 DKNYLIKMKGELNF

-344 NNDHTPFLLKASE
+344 NNDHTPFLLRASE

-363 DKDPFYHI
+363 DKDPFYHLI
-371 VPLKQDLKN
+371 PLKQELKN

-404 ILRCISPLKRAQKN
+404 ILRCISPLKRGLKIN
-418 NDNESLYLNGK
+418 ENESQYNNVK
-429 EMNNQNLISNSH
+429 ETNNQNFILNSNSH

-457 SSSSIDTYKQ
+457 SSSSIDTYKL
-467 RTKDENKEKK
+467 RTKDEDKDKK
-477 DDKYNENEDQDNNY
+477 DDKYNEYQENNN
-491 IVVNDNSKEE
+491 ILVNDNSKEE

-507 NDKKFGSDM
+507 NDKRFGSDL
-516 IDSKTS
+516 IDNKTS
-522 KHGYKNILMNYRI
+522 KNDYKNILMNYRI
-535 NDSSKNPGKS
+535 NDSLKNQRKS

-552 SVHIGKILI
+552 SLHIGKIHI

-573 DKNNEDD
+573 DKNNEED
-580 KKDMINSLNKANQN
+580 KKDIINNLNKASQN

>member
-1 MNSAKEIKDYD
+1 MNSLKDGD
-12 NFQIQNSILNKNA
+12 NFQIQNNALNKNV
-25 HIKRKIKRVKSVNAI
+25 HIKKKIKRVKSVNAI

-74 SSRRKIGFTRG
+74 SSRKKLGITRG
-85 NPSSIVENS
+85 NPSNIIESS

-101 SNKTTTIG
+101 SNKTTIG
-109 YPFINGKKSIKTISA
+109 YPFINGKNSMKTISA
-124 KERPFIYNSNKKNET
+124 KERHFIYNSNKKNDF
-139 NYQKDYKKV
+139 NYKKFL
-148 WLFGDN
+148 LFGDN

-160 KKYELLNNKD
+160 KKYEILNNKD

-204 KELDNEDKEELYQKE
+204 KELDDEDKEELYQRE

-251 MKLNTEIINKDNK
+251 TKLNTEIINKDSK

-279 LRQHTVNVCNS
+279 LRQHTVNVCHS

-310 AIAQKFNF
+310 AIAEKFNF
-318 DKNYLIKMKGELSF
+318 DKNYLIKMKGELNF

-344 NNDHTPFLLKASE
+344 NNDHTPFLLRASE

-363 DKDPFYHI
+363 DKDPFYHLI
-371 VPLKQDLKN
+371 PLKQELKN

-404 ILRCISPLKRAQKN
+404 ILRCISPLKRGLKIN
-418 NDNESLYLNGK
+418 ENESQYNNVK
-429 EMNNQNLISNSH
+429 ETNNQNFILNSNSH

-457 SSSSIDTYKQ
+457 SSSSIDTYKL
-467 RTKDENKEKK
+467 RTKDEDKDKK
-477 DDKYNENEDQDNNY
+477 DDKYNEYQENNN
-491 IVVNDNSKEE
+491 ILVNDNSKEE

-507 NDKKFGSDM
+507 NDKRFGSELVDN
-516 IDSKTS
+516 KTS
-522 KHGYKNILMNYRI
+522 KNDYKNILMNYRI
-535 NDSSKNPGKS
+535 NDSLKNQRKS

-552 SVHIGKILI
+552 SLHIGKIHI

-573 DKNNEDD
+573 DKNNEED
-580 KKDMINSLNKANQN
+580 KKDIINNFNKANQN

>member
-1 MNSAKEIKDYD
+1 MNSLKDGD
-12 NFQIQNSILNKNA
+12 NFQIQNNALNKNV
-25 HIKRKIKRVKSVNAI
+25 HIRKKIKRVKSVNAI

-74 SSRRKIGFTRG
+74 SSRKKLGITRG
-85 NPSSIVENS
+85 NPSNIIESS

-101 SNKTTTIG
+101 SNKTTIG
-109 YPFINGKKSIKTISA
+109 YPFINGKNSMKTISA
-124 KERPFIYNSNKKNET
+124 KERHFIYNSNKKNDF
-139 NYQKDYKKV
+139 NYKKFL
-148 WLFGDN
+148 LFGDN

-160 KKYELLNNKD
+160 KKYEILNNKD

-204 KELDNEDKEELYQKE
+204 KELDDEDKEELYQRE

-243 IKEISELN
+243 IKEISDLN
-251 MKLNTEIINKDNK
+251 TKLNTEIINKDNK

-279 LRQHTVNVCNS
+279 LRQHTVNVCHS

-310 AIAQKFNF
+310 AIAEKFNF
-318 DKNYLIKMKGELSF
+318 DKNYLIKMKGELNF

-344 NNDHTPFLLKASE
+344 NNDHTPFLLRASE

-363 DKDPFYHI
+363 DKDPFYHL
-371 VPLKQDLKN
+371 VPLKQELKN

-404 ILRCISPLKRAQKN
+404 ILRCISPLKRGLKIKE
-418 NDNESLYLNGK
+418 NDSQYINGK
-429 EMNNQNLISNSH
+429 EANNQNFILNSNSH

-457 SSSSIDTYKQ
+457 SSSSIDTYKI
-467 RTKDENKEKK
+467 RTKDEDKEKK
-477 DDKYNENEDQDNNY
+477 DDKYNEYQENNN
-491 IVVNDNSKEE
+491 ILVNDNSKEE

-507 NDKKFGSDM
+507 NDKRFGSELVDN
-516 IDSKTS
+516 KTS
-522 KHGYKNILMNYRI
+522 KNDYKNILMNYRI
-535 NDSSKNPGKS
+535 NDSLKNQRKS

-552 SVHIGKILI
+552 SLHIGKIHI

-573 DKNNEDD
+573 DKNNEED
-580 KKDMINSLNKANQN
+580 KKDIINNFNKANQN

>member
-1 MNSAKEIKDYD
+1 MNSLKDGD
-12 NFQIQNSILNKNA
+12 NFQIQNNALNKNV
-25 HIKRKIKRVKSVNAI
+25 HIKKKIKRVKSVNAI

-74 SSRRKIGFTRG
+74 SSRKKLGITRG
-85 NPSSIVENS
+85 NPSNIIESS

-101 SNKTTTIG
+101 SNKTTIG
-109 YPFINGKKSIKTISA
+109 YPFINGKNSMKTISA
-124 KERPFIYNSNKKNET
+124 KERHFIYNSNKKNDF
-139 NYQKDYKKV
+139 NYKKFL
-148 WLFGDN
+148 LFGDN

-160 KKYELLNNKD
+160 KKYEILNNKD

-204 KELDNEDKEELYQKE
+204 KELDDEDKEELYQRE

-243 IKEISELN
+243 IKEISDLN
-251 MKLNTEIINKDNK
+251 TKLNTEIINKDNK

-279 LRQHTVNVCNS
+279 LRQHTVNVCHS
-290 MKKLKYELNGL
+290 MKKLKYELN
-301 NNLDKYNIN
+301 DKYNIN
-310 AIAQKFNF
+310 AIAEKFNF
-318 DKNYLIKMKGELSF
+318 DKNYLIKMKGELNF

-344 NNDHTPFLLKASE
+344 NNDHTPFLLRASE

-363 DKDPFYHI
+363 DKDPFYHLI
-371 VPLKQDLKN
+371 PLKPELKN

-404 ILRCISPLKRAQKN
+404 ILRCISPLKRGLKIKE
-418 NDNESLYLNGK
+418 NDSQYINGK
-429 EMNNQNLISNSH
+429 EANNQNFILNSNSH

-457 SSSSIDTYKQ
+457 SSSSIDTYKI
-467 RTKDENKEKK
+467 RTKDEDKEKK
-477 DDKYNENEDQDNNY
+477 DDKYNEYQENNN
-491 IVVNDNSKEE
+491 ILVNDNSKEE

-507 NDKKFGSDM
+507 NDKRFGSELVDN
-516 IDSKTS
+516 KTS
-522 KHGYKNILMNYRI
+522 KNDYKNILMNYRI
-535 NDSSKNPGKS
+535 NDSLKNQRKS

-552 SVHIGKILI
+552 SLHIGKIHI

-573 DKNNEDD
+573 DKNNEED
-580 KKDMINSLNKANQN
+580 KKDIINNFNKANQN

>member
-1 MNSAKEIKDYD
+1 MNSLKDGD
-12 NFQIQNSILNKNA
+12 NFQIQNNALNKNV
-25 HIKRKIKRVKSVNAI
+25 HIKKKIKRVKSVNAI

-74 SSRRKIGFTRG
+74 SSRKKLGITRG
-85 NPSSIVENS
+85 NPSNIIESS

-101 SNKTTTIG
+101 SNKTTIG
-109 YPFINGKKSIKTISA
+109 YPFINGKNSMKTISA
-124 KERPFIYNSNKKNET
+124 KERHFIYNSNKKNDF
-139 NYQKDYKKV
+139 NYKKFL
-148 WLFGDN
+148 LFGDN
-154 KILDNY
+154 KLLDNY
-160 KKYELLNNKD
+160 KKYEILNNKD

-204 KELDNEDKEELYQKE
+204 KELDDEDKEELYQRE

-243 IKEISELN
+243 IKEISDLN
-251 MKLNTEIINKDNK
+251 TKLNTEIINKDNK

-279 LRQHTVNVCNS
+279 LRQHTVNVCHS

-310 AIAQKFNF
+310 AIAEKFNF
-318 DKNYLIKMKGELSF
+318 DKNYLIKMKGELNF

-344 NNDHTPFLLKASE
+344 NNDHTPFLLRASE

-363 DKDPFYHI
+363 DKDPFYHLI
-371 VPLKQDLKN
+371 PLKQELKN

-404 ILRCISPLKRAQKN
+404 ILRCISPLKRGLKIKE
-418 NDNESLYLNGK
+418 NDSQYINRK
-429 EMNNQNLISNSH
+429 EANNQNFILNSNSH

-457 SSSSIDTYKQ
+457 SSSSIDTYKL
-467 RTKDENKEKK
+467 RTKDEDKDKK
-477 DDKYNENEDQDNNY
+477 DDKYNEYQENNN
-491 IVVNDNSKEE
+491 ILVNDNSKEE

-507 NDKKFGSDM
+507 NDKRFGSDL
-516 IDSKTS
+516 IDNKTS
-522 KHGYKNILMNYRI
+522 KNDYKNILMNYRI
-535 NDSSKNPGKS
+535 NDSLKNQRKS

-552 SVHIGKILI
+552 SLHIGKIHI

-573 DKNNEDD
+573 DKNNEED
-580 KKDMINSLNKANQN
+580 KKDIINNFNKANQN

>member
-1 MNSAKEIKDYD
+1 MNSLKDGD
-12 NFQIQNSILNKNA
+12 NFQIQNNALNKNV
-25 HIKRKIKRVKSVNAI
+25 HIRKKIKRVKSVNAI

-74 SSRRKIGFTRG
+74 SSRKKLGITRG
-85 NPSSIVENS
+85 NPSNIIESS

-101 SNKTTTIG
+101 SNKTTIG
-109 YPFINGKKSIKTISA
+109 YPFINGKNSMKTISA
-124 KERPFIYNSNKKNET
+124 KERHFIYNSNKKNDF
-139 NYQKDYKKV
+139 NYKKFL
-148 WLFGDN
+148 LFGDN

-160 KKYELLNNKD
+160 KKYEILNNKD

-204 KELDNEDKEELYQKE
+204 KELDDEDKEELYQRE

-243 IKEISELN
+243 IKEISDLN
-251 MKLNTEIINKDNK
+251 TKLNTEIINKDNK

-279 LRQHTVNVCNS
+279 LRQHTVNVCHS

-310 AIAQKFNF
+310 AIAEKFNF
-318 DKNYLIKMKGELSF
+318 DKNYLIKMKGELNF

-344 NNDHTPFLLKASE
+344 NNDHTPFLLRASE

-363 DKDPFYHI
+363 DKDPFYHLI
-371 VPLKQDLKN
+371 PLKQELKN

-404 ILRCISPLKRAQKN
+404 ILRCISPLKRGLKIN
-418 NDNESLYLNGK
+418 ENESQYNNMK
-429 EMNNQNLISNSH
+429 ETNNQNFILNSNSH

-457 SSSSIDTYKQ
+457 SSSSIDTYKL
-467 RTKDENKEKK
+467 RTKDEDKDKK
-477 DDKYNENEDQDNNY
+477 DDKYNEYQENNN
-491 IVVNDNSKEE
+491 ILVNDNSKEE

-507 NDKKFGSDM
+507 NDKRFGSDL
-516 IDSKTS
+516 IDNKTS
-522 KHGYKNILMNYRI
+522 KNDYKNILMNYRI
-535 NDSSKNPGKS
+535 NDSLKNQRKS

-552 SVHIGKILI
+552 SLHIGKIHI

-573 DKNNEDD
+573 DKNNEED
-580 KKDMINSLNKANQN
+580 KKDIINNLNKTNQN
-594 KNEK
+594 RNEK